1 MQAKKQLKSD
11 FCYRARKFA
20 PMEETRLQQLIRFYE
35 EDPKDAFNVYGLA
48 LEYYK
53 SDVQKSEELF
63 EKLLTDFPDYLPA
76 YYHAAKLK
84 EELNAN
90 EIALTIYTKG
100 MDLAKKLKD
109 TKTLQELK
117 SAYDELMF
125 ELNG

>member
-1 MQAKKQLKSD
+1 MT
-11 FCYRARKFA
+11 
-20 PMEETRLQQLIRFYE
+20 ETRLQQLIKFYE
-35 EDPKDAFNVYGLA
+35 EDPQDAFNVYGLA

-53 SDVQKSEELF
+53 TDLLKSEELF
-63 EKLLTDFPDYLPA
+63 SKLLSDFPDYLPA

-90 EIALTIYTKG
+90 EIALTIYTQG

-109 TKTLQELK
+109 RKTLQELQ
-117 SAYDELMF
+117 SAYNELLF